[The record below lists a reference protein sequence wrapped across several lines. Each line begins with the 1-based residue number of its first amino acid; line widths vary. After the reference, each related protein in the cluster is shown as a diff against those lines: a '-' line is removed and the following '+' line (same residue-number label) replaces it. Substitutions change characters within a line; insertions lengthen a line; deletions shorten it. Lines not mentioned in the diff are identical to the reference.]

1 MTIGEGLLVPP
12 VADGPRTV
20 IRVGGLHTLVAD
32 LSGFRPTHMIGIL
45 DPDVPEYPAALVDA
59 SDRERLLLRFH
70 DRPHTE
76 PGGPSSELVGTVLAF
91 LDRTLAV
98 GRDRPV
104 RLFVHCHA
112 GISRSTATAYL
123 ALIRQQ
129 GVDGAEAAFRDLLTI
144 VNKPWPNR
152 SIVAL
157 ADDLLAARGRLLPRS
172 MPTGRSIRVGSRLM
186 AACIAGACAAIP
198 NTQTGSTSRT
208 GGELDGLLIGGRADC
223 MTPMRTDLPRARSN
237 VGDVPLRATRGC
249 LHSAK
254 RSTTKA
260 RSHRFP
266 GSACWERCQYCLMSK
281 DGIG

>member
-1 MTIGEGLLVPP
+1 MTMPKEQAITQGAP
-12 VADGPRTV
+12 VSRTL
-20 IRVGGLHTLVAD
+20 IRVGGLHTLQTD

-45 DPDVPEYPAALVDA
+45 DPDVPEYPATLVDA
-59 SDRERLLLRFH
+59 PDRERLLLRFH

-76 PGGPSSELVGTVLAF
+76 PGGPSPELVGTVLAF

-157 ADDLLAARGRLLPRS
+157 ADDLLAARGRLLAPLDAYRQEYPRRIEAY
-172 MPTGRSIRVGSRLM
+172 GRLYRRRL
-186 AACIAGACAAIP
+186 
-198 NTQTGSTSRT
+198 
-208 GGELDGLLIGGRADC
+208 
-223 MTPMRTDLPRARSN
+223 RS
-237 VGDVPLRATRGC
+237 DP
-249 LHSAK
+249 
-254 RSTTKA
+254 
-260 RSHRFP
+260 
-266 GSACWERCQYCLMSK
+266 EYMSK
-281 DGIG
+281 VDKPNWW